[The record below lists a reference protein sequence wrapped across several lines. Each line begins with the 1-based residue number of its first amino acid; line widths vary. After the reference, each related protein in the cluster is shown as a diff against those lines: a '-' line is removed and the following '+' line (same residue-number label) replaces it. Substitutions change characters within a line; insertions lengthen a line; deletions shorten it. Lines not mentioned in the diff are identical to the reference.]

1 MTTDLQV
8 DLQDS
13 ILLQEVLRLLR
24 FRKLT
29 IGFAESCTGGLLTA
43 TLTAVAGVS
52 DVFMGSVVTYSNA
65 SKMDLL
71 GVQESALTSEGAVSE
86 LVAREMAQGTRRQ
99 MKVDVALAIT
109 GIAGPTGGTPDKP
122 VGTVCFAMSGPG
134 IAEGSVRKQFSGTRN
149 EVQEASVR
157 FAMEYLISRLK
168 RD

>member
-1 MTTDLQV
+1 MNEIGRSLQTN
-8 DLQDS
+8 

-24 FRKLT
+24 SRKLT

-43 TLTAVAGVS
+43 TMTAAAGVS

-65 SKMDLL
+65 AKVDVL
-71 GVQESALTSEGAVSE
+71 GVSESALKAEGAVSE

-99 MKVDVALAIT
+99 MKVDVAIAIT
-109 GIAGPTGGTPDKP
+109 GIAGPSGGTPDKP

-134 IAEGSVRKQFSGTRN
+134 IAEASVRKQFSGTRN
-149 EVQEASVR
+149 EVQDASVR

-168 RD
+168 V

>member
-1 MTTDLQV
+1 MMDCQADLQTN
-8 DLQDS
+8 

-24 FRKLT
+24 VRKLT

-43 TLTAVAGVS
+43 TMTAAPGVS

-65 SKMDLL
+65 AKVDVL
-71 GVQESALTSEGAVSE
+71 GVSEEALKAQGAVSE

-99 MKVDVALAIT
+99 MKVDVAIAIT

-134 IAEGSVRKQFSGTRN
+134 IAQDSVRKQFSGTRN
-149 EVQEASVR
+149 EVQDASVR
-157 FAMEYLISRLK
+157 FAMEYLVLRLK
-168 RD
+168 S